1 MLLHHM
7 IMMIIPWMILPVLSK
22 DTCDDP
28 EKDIGYY
35 DSVSSHSIELL
46 LSVISQLD

>member
-7 IMMIIPWMILPVLSK
+7 MMIIIPWMITPMMSK

-35 DSVSSHSIELL
+35 DSVSSYSIELL
-46 LSVISQLD
+46 PSVISQLD